1 MANGDSSFFTEKRFW
16 QWKQNRRRFFFL
28 FRSSKMN
35 FYLNLQRHLRRT
47 RRSGEEE
54 EPVTSN
60 PAEQPDE
67 IKLLWKRP
75 AWKRSLLWLA
85 GAQTANKKKRK
96 LHFKLKMNKV
106 KTLKQQ
112 KVRSSS
118 SAWPAEGCTPLA
130 SHGPL
135 DVGVLCYAK
144 LS

>member
-16 QWKQNRRRFFFL
+16 QWKQNRRRFLFL

-85 GAQTANKKKRK
+85 GAQTANKKKKKVTFQAEDEQSEDFETAESSKFKFRLAGWR
-96 LHFKLKMNKV
+96 LH
-106 KTLKQQ
+106 T
-112 KVRSSS
+112 
-118 SAWPAEGCTPLA
+118 A
-130 SHGPL
+130 SFTRTTRRWW
-135 DVGVLCYAK
+135 LCYAK